1 MHAAHAVERRSR
13 CAVIRR
19 LTVGVEASVQTR
31 VCWLW
36 AGRCAEAGRGLICE
50 IRHEI
55 DATDL
60 N

>member
-1 MHAAHAVERRSR
+1 M
-13 CAVIRR
+13 IRR